1 MKLSRLAA
9 LAGSLAVAA
18 LLLASARAG
27 MRPRYIV
34 SDHVAIH
41 TSDGATLSAIVVRRT
56 DEPARLP
63 AALTFTIY
71 VDPKQDMQTLEYS
84 ADRGY
89 AGVMAYTRGKARSP
103 GRIVPYEDDGR
114 DANAVISWIAQ
125 QPWSN
130 GDVAMFGGSYNGF
143 TQWAAAKFA
152 NPHLKAIVPW
162 VPNNPA
168 NGLPLQNGIFLPV
181 NYAWIYYVTDNKTLD
196 NAAYDDPRWR
206 TLNSRWY
213 QSGRAYKDIDAVAG
227 LPNPWL
233 HTWLAHPSY
242 DAYWQRMGPY
252 RTDYA
257 RINIPV
263 LTIAGYYGDS
273 TAIGYMRDHEMYN
286 PRARDYLVMGPWD
299 HFGTQGRVKPAI
311 LRGYPIDAVA
321 KIDTWKLTFD
331 WLDYVMR
338 AGSRPA
344 LVSDRINYE
353 VMGEN
358 RWVHTSSIAA
368 MGTPERFYLSS
379 RRVNGTFY
387 ELASKPQRGL
397 AALRERVDFADRKT
411 ANNDSYPYIVLGK
424 KPDLS
429 TGYAFLSAPFAKA
442 MAVSGFDGTVYLQ
455 VSKRDLDVGVALYEM
470 LPTGELFQLTY
481 QTERASY
488 ARDLSVRTLLV
499 PGAVTAVPFA
509 QFGMF
514 SRWFTKGSRLLLT
527 VDVNKNPF
535 AELNYGTGKDV
546 ADEDIHDA
554 GTPME
559 VQWLT
564 RSFITVH
571 VSER

>member
-1 MKLSRLAA
+1 MKLSRLPA
-9 LAGSLAVAA
+9 LVGSLAVAA
-18 LLLASARAG
+18 VLLASAHAEP
-27 MRPRYIV
+27 RPRYV
-34 SDHVAIH
+34 VNNHVAIH
-41 TSDGATLSAIVVRRT
+41 TSDGATLSAIVVRRS
-56 DEPARLP
+56 DAPARLP

-71 VDPKQDMQTLEYS
+71 VDPYKDMQTLEYS

-89 AGVMAYTRGKARSP
+89 AGVMAYTRGKASSP

-114 DANAVISWIAQ
+114 DANTVISWIAE

-143 TQWAAAKFA
+143 TTWATAKFA
-152 NPHLKAIVPW
+152 NPHLKTIVPW

-168 NGLPLQNGIFLPV
+168 NGLPMQNSIFLPV

-196 NAAYDDPRWR
+196 NAAYADARWK
-206 TLNSRWY
+206 TLNARWY
-213 QSGRAYKDIDAVAG
+213 QSGRAYEDIDAVAG
-227 LPNPWL
+227 VPNPWL
-233 HTWLAHPSY
+233 HTWLTHPSY

-252 RTDYA
+252 RTDYT

-273 TAIGYMRDHEMYN
+273 TALGYMRDHEMYN

-299 HFGTQGRVKPAI
+299 HFGTQGRVKAAV
-311 LRGYPIDAVA
+311 LRGYPIDAA
-321 KIDTWKLTFD
+321 ANIDTWKLTFD

-338 AGSRPA
+338 AGPRPA
-344 LVSDRINYE
+344 LVSDVVNYE

-358 RWVHTSSIAA
+358 RWGHAATIAA
-368 MGTPERFYLSS
+368 MGSPERFYLSNQ
-379 RRVNGTFY
+379 RAYGKFY
-387 ELASKPQRGL
+387 ALESKAQPNPV
-397 AALRERVDFADRKT
+397 ALRERVDFTDRKT

-424 KPDLS
+424 KPNLS
-429 TGYAFLSAPFAKA
+429 TGYAFLSSPFAKA
-442 MAVSGFDGTVYLQ
+442 AALSGFDGTIYLR
-455 VSKRDLDVGVALYEM
+455 VNKRDLDVGLALYEM

-488 ARDLSVRTLLV
+488 ARDMSARTLLA
-499 PGAVTAVPFA
+499 PGAVTAIPFA

-535 AELNYGTGKDV
+535 AELNYGTGNDV
-546 ADEDIHDA
+546 ATEDIHDA

-571 VSER
+571 VSDQ